1 MKDKIAVRMNG
12 YPFAFF
18 HTYEEAGRFA
28 EIFKVEQAIRLSQL
42 DYIDKAVDVSDLSE
56 AKEVI
61 KHIMEIK

>member
-1 MKDKIAVRMNG
+1 MNG

-18 HTYEEAGRFA
+18 NTEQEANRFV

-42 DYIDKAVDVSDLSE
+42 DYIDQAVDVSDLSE

-61 KHIMEIK
+61 NHIMEL

>member
-1 MKDKIAVRMNG
+1 MTNKIAVRMNG

-18 HTYEEAGRFA
+18 NTEQEANRFV

-42 DYIDKAVDVSDLSE
+42 DYIDQAVDVSDLSE

-61 KHIMEIK
+61 NHIMEL

>member
-1 MKDKIAVRMNG
+1 MTNKIAVRMNG

-18 HTYEEAGRFA
+18 NTEQEANRFV

-42 DYIDKAVDVSDLSE
+42 DYIDQAVDVSDLNE

-61 KHIMEIK
+61 NHIMEL

>member
-1 MKDKIAVRMNG
+1 MTNKIAVRMNG

-18 HTYEEAGRFA
+18 NTEQEANRFV

-42 DYIDKAVDVSDLSE
+42 DYIDQAVDVSDLSE

-61 KHIMEIK
+61 KHIMEL

>member
-1 MKDKIAVRMNG
+1 MNG

-18 HTYEEAGRFA
+18 NTEQEANRFV

-42 DYIDKAVDVSDLSE
+42 DYIDQAVDVSDLSE

-61 KHIMEIK
+61 KHIMEL

>member
-1 MKDKIAVRMNG
+1 MNG

-18 HTYEEAGRFA
+18 NTEQEANRFV

-42 DYIDKAVDVSDLSE
+42 DYIDQAVDVSDLNE

-61 KHIMEIK
+61 NHIMEL